1 MHESICPL
9 ISGSVSG
16 GNNGEKKKQKKLIDI
31 IKYKVIIFLDSLQF
45 VTCYRN
51 PDPENT

>member
-16 GNNGEKKKQKKLIDI
+16 GNNGEKKKKKPNWYNWI
-31 IKYKVIIFLDSLQF
+31 
-45 VTCYRN
+45 
-51 PDPENT
+51 

>member
-16 GNNGEKKKQKKLIDI
+16 GNNGEKKKTNWYNQI
-31 IKYKVIIFLDSLQF
+31 
-45 VTCYRN
+45 
-51 PDPENT
+51 

>member
-16 GNNGEKKKQKKLIDI
+16 GNNGEKKKKPNWYNQI
-31 IKYKVIIFLDSLQF
+31 
-45 VTCYRN
+45 
-51 PDPENT
+51 